1 MTNIPLYQKIV
12 DAIKAKI
19 GSGELGSG
27 DQVPTEAE
35 LSSLYG
41 VSRITSKRALTE
53 LENEGLIYRVQG
65 RGSFVRE
72 QSQTSPH
79 GQGQAAKAGGQVHSV
94 PYGSAENSVLLILP
108 FAHNPGLGD
117 YEKGI
122 NDYLSQAGYTLNIQ
136 SSSNFGQRKLLEN
149 ALRGPNRGL
158 IYYPVD
164 SHSDVGTLYQYRLK
178 QFPIVIMDKQIEG
191 LPFPSVVSDNFGGG
205 YMATA
210 HLIQNHHQ
218 KIAFISSLKVE
229 TSYSIRE
236 RYLGYLKAMF
246 DHGLLDR
253 EAADTTDHYLAHEVD
268 ISRESYIGLI
278 QTLLEQG
285 VTAIVAENDLRA
297 IECIGAAK
305 EMGLSVPDD
314 LSIIGFDNIQLA
326 DLIEPKLTTISQN
339 FEQMGYMAAEMLMQ
353 QIRNPMQRPEPAI
366 VPVALMERQTV
377 KTLQGRP

>member
-1 MTNIPLYQKIV
+1 
-12 DAIKAKI
+12 
-19 GSGELGSG
+19 
-27 DQVPTEAE
+27 
-35 LSSLYG
+35 
-41 VSRITSKRALTE
+41 
-53 LENEGLIYRVQG
+53 
-65 RGSFVRE
+65 
-72 QSQTSPH
+72 
-79 GQGQAAKAGGQVHSV
+79 
-94 PYGSAENSVLLILP
+94 
-108 FAHNPGLGD
+108 
-117 YEKGI
+117 
-122 NDYLSQAGYTLNIQ
+122 
-136 SSSNFGQRKLLEN
+136 
-149 ALRGPNRGL
+149 
-158 IYYPVD
+158 
-164 SHSDVGTLYQYRLK
+164 
-178 QFPIVIMDKQIEG
+178 
-191 LPFPSVVSDNFGGG
+191 
-205 YMATA
+205 
-210 HLIQNHHQ
+210 LIQNHHQ

-353 QIRNPMQRPEPAI
+353 QIRNPMQRPEPAT